1 MAGTTR
7 AKREA
12 GETSKILGHR
22 LGPFTQIG
30 DKTTAHCENP
40 ACNATVIIQDS
51 RAEGYALTQVC
62 PFLEQKST
70 NGYS

>member
-22 LGPFTQIG
+22 LGPFG